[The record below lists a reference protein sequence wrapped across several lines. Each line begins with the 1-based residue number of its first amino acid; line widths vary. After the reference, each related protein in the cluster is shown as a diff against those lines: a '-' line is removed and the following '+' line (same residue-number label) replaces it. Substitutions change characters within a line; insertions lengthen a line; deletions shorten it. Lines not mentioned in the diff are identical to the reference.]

1 MQKEQKDKDIKAFEK
16 EIREYQKM
24 LADERAKIEPLNQKI
39 REHEQTEKDM
49 SATILA
55 YDDLIKAYRAVI
67 IDMGR
72 AIDHKCKQP
81 FFDDRVFVIR
91 EGRRF
96 YLR

>member
-1 MQKEQKDKDIKAFEK
+1 MQKDQKDKDIAALEK
-16 EIREYQKM
+16 DNREYRK
-24 LADERAKIEPLNQKI
+24 LLEAERGKIEPLNQKI
-39 REHEQTEKDM
+39 REHEQTERDM
-49 SATILA
+49 TATILA

-91 EGRRF
+91 EGRKF

>member
-1 MQKEQKDKDIKAFEK
+1 MEKEQKDKETRALEK
-16 EIREYQKM
+16 EIREYRKI
-24 LADERAKIEPLNQKI
+24 LAEEREKVEPLNQKI
-39 REHEQTEKDM
+39 RDHEQTERDM

-55 YDDLIKAYRAVI
+55 YDDLIKSYRAVI

-81 FFDDRVFVIR
+81 FFDDRVFIER
-91 EGRRF
+91 EGRKF